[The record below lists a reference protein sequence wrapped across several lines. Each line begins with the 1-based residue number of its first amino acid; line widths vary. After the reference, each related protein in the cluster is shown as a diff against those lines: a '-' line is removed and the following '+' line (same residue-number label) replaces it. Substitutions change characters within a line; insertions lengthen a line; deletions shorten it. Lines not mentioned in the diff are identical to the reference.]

1 MRMSPADIR
10 RFPKFH
16 YYISTNMP
24 VVSQVRVIIDTMLAL
39 ATEGQGAGAAATR
52 QQIEDALVW
61 NQGPL
66 IRIVLNLQ
74 SGGQRVN
81 GLYDPTDPE
90 VIQVDQT
97 RVTNFERGRN
107 HRGVTAQGR
116 QVFLVGV
123 TLLHELTHWLDN
135 RDGLDNP
142 LEEGDEYEMRVYG
155 QFVR

>member
-1 MRMSPADIR
+1 MRMLPADIR
-10 RFPKFH
+10 RFPRFH
-16 YYISTNMP
+16 YYVSTNLP
-24 VVSQVRVIIDTMLAL
+24 AVAEVRSIIDVMLEL
-39 ATEGQGAGAAATR
+39 AVEGQGAGAGATR
-52 QQIEDALVW
+52 EQIEDALVW

-66 IRIVLNLQ
+66 IRIVANLQ
-74 SGGQRVN
+74 SGGERVN

-90 VIQVDQT
+90 VIQVDEE
-97 RVTNFERGRN
+97 RVTNFERRRN

-116 QVFLVGV
+116 LVFLVGV

-142 LEEGDEYEMRVYG
+142 LEEGDEFETRVYG